1 MKFRSNLA
9 AFISFGV
16 FVAGAALVRAQNNAP
31 AAPQTTS
38 PAPPQTPAPDQPH
51 FSYGGDASELGAQW
65 FDNLVFLSSRVNVS
79 EPSLFELDTTAANS
93 SLSPDRAAEINRTNV
108 SPAILNLAAL
118 DVPLP
123 SLPAV
128 AKANFGQIVGQAYQ
142 GTLGRDFLANL
153 VLEIDYARDTVRAY
167 APTNYKYSGK
177 GVVFPLAQG
186 NGVPVINVRFALDKG
201 KEINANFI
209 VDTALD
215 ASVVLDNKFLA
226 GRKMSGDR
234 GKVMPTIDPFTGQ
247 PGATTSRIRAF
258 QIEKRFV
265 DDVLAIY
272 SDQPFPSA
280 GVPVAGA
287 IGSQMLRRF
296 NVIFDYPQHQLVLE
310 PNINFPDPDQE
321 DKSGLMLVANGGNFK
336 TFEVVSVQPQSPAAD
351 AGIKNGDII
360 AGIDTDPAADL
371 TILTA
376 RNLFRQVGHKYKV
389 TVQRGDQTKEVTLQ
403 MRRYY

>member
-1 MKFRSNLA
+1 
-9 AFISFGV
+9 
-16 FVAGAALVRAQNNAP
+16 
-31 AAPQTTS
+31 
-38 PAPPQTPAPDQPH
+38 
-51 FSYGGDASELGAQW
+51 
-65 FDNLVFLSSRVNVS
+65 
-79 EPSLFELDTTAANS
+79 
-93 SLSPDRAAEINRTNV
+93 
-108 SPAILNLAAL
+108 
-118 DVPLP
+118 
-123 SLPAV
+123 
-128 AKANFGQIVGQAYQ
+128 
-142 GTLGRDFLANL
+142 
-153 VLEIDYARDTVRAY
+153 
-167 APTNYKYSGK
+167 
-177 GVVFPLAQG
+177 
-186 NGVPVINVRFALDKG
+186 
-201 KEINANFI
+201 
-209 VDTALD
+209 
-215 ASVVLDNKFLA
+215 
-226 GRKMSGDR
+226 
-234 GKVMPTIDPFTGQ
+234 
-247 PGATTSRIRAF
+247 
-258 QIEKRFV
+258 
-265 DDVLAIY
+265 VLAIY